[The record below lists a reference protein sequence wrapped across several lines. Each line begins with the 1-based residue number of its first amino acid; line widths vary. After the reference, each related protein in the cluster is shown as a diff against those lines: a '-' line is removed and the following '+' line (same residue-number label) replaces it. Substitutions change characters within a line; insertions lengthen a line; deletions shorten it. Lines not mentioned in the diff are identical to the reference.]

1 MIFQRAVVEVREQL
15 QRHQA
20 SMQKDNVVLKNSL
33 RHNAQSMI
41 LVEEECQ
48 VSFTWWIDDISYH
61 KPCPKKPSDRTS
73 AGCC

>member
-1 MIFQRAVVEVREQL
+1 MVEVREQL

-20 SMQKDNVVLKNSL
+20 SMQKDNVVLKNAL

-48 VSFTWWIDDISYH
+48 VKCLFDLSNMIDVFCI
-61 KPCPKKPSDRTS
+61 PKRKVESWTQN
-73 AGCC
+73 GKWQG